1 MTEYACGELE
11 VWRRLVQEVMGM
23 QEKDKVTLKGNMG
36 IKESCFFL
44 IVKMA
49 CTANSNLIKASIN
62 SAIFISYLL
71 DK

>member
-36 IKESCFFL
+36 IKESCFFF
-44 IVKMA
+44 
-49 CTANSNLIKASIN
+49 NSEDGMHSK
-62 SAIFISYLL
+62 FKPY
-71 DK
+71 